1 MEKKVNF
8 IGDAEKELD
17 KFPHQVK
24 EKFVQDLMMMSYGM
38 DPLSSVKSL
47 SLGCKGVCE
56 LRKNGRPAYRLVFV
70 IIDDV
75 IHVLH
80 VFSKTSSGTDKKHE
94 DTIKLR
100 FKKI

>member
-8 IGDAEKELD
+8 IGDSEKELD

-24 EKFVQDLMMMSYGM
+24 ERFVQDLMMMVYGM
-38 DPLSSVKSL
+38 EPLSSVKAL
-47 SLGCKGVCE
+47 NLGCKGVCS

-75 IHVLH
+75 IHVIH
-80 VFSKTSSGTDKKHE
+80 AYSKTSSGMDKKHE